1 MENQKQFTREENPI
15 FFKLFDLHQPLIKSM
30 ISPSSNNWED
40 YEIFAKL
47 KKDVNM
53 NVWNGKHPV
62 DSNIT
67 THVCKSGTKVRV
79 NMVSRFGDVGITED
93 LNKKFGYDAR
103 GLDADTDL
111 YDYEFIETTKN
122 Q

>member
-1 MENQKQFTREENPI
+1 MENQKQFTKEENPM
-15 FFKLFDLHQPLIKSM
+15 FFKLFDLHQSLIKSM

-67 THVCKSGTKVRV
+67 THVCKYGTKVRV